1 VSAALFDSVAR
12 IARHEARARA
22 TAGLGVVVDLFAAD
36 GPVKDHAVSV
46 KMRDSGLVLPR
57 VPVAVGVMGFAAI
70 PAVDDL
76 VLVVFLDGDVNAP
89 IVAGRVYHPDQE
101 PPKHAR
107 DEIVVALPS
116 GSDPPDLTL
125 VVKGGEPS
133 IELTLPGEVTVKV
146 LDSEVQVAVGEMK
159 LIVEGA
165 GGGRATVA
173 AGGSR
178 LVLKQDGDVT
188 LESKGTLTLKGSQ
201 VEIKG
206 DAKVTVQGA
215 QVEIN

>member
-1 VSAALFDSVAR
+1 
-12 IARHEARARA
+12 
-22 TAGLGVVVDLFAAD
+22 
-36 GPVKDHAVSV
+36 VKDHAVSV
-46 KMRDSGLVLPR
+46 KMRDSALVLPR
-57 VPVAVGVMGFAAI
+57 VPVAVGAMGFAAI

-89 IVAGRVYHPDQE
+89 VVAGRVYHPDQE
-101 PPKHAR
+101 PPPHAR
-107 DEIVVALPS
+107 DEIVLALPS
-116 GSDPPDLTL
+116 GSDPPDLNL
-125 VVKGGEPS
+125 VVKGAEPS
-133 IELTLPGEVTVKV
+133 IALAMPGEVTVKV
-146 LDSEVQVAVGEMK
+146 LDAEVHIAVGAMK

-165 GGGRATVA
+165 GGGRATLE

-188 LESKGTLTLKGSQ
+188 LEAKGALTLKGAQ

-206 DAKVTVQGA
+206 DATVKVQGA